1 LYRTSRQGRLLLALL
16 LAAAGTVVP
25 VQTRAAPIWKLQL
38 DSPVR
43 WFKTSPPGVFLVGTG
58 REILGVEPDSGNVLW
73 RMGPFKD
80 SNPED
85 VELLANCGAALFNVG
100 IQGAPA
106 SSPVSVID
114 LRSGHT
120 LWTCEQQQALR
131 SIGSLLIPG
140 TDHLL
145 VRATTSAD
153 GSKKTAMLVSLAS
166 GVPIWTS
173 ESLGNDFEPVLPFW
187 YKTCLIRSHQVAFM
201 DTDSSMVFHMR
212 DGMFQRIDLKTGMT
226 VWTAQGKHVAP
237 YTNKSDQ
244 EHRAAN
250 PTSQMTYNVDK
261 QQVEWKD
268 IPEEDEDREM
278 EFDLAPMLESSSGDR
293 LYAPYQ
299 CYVVPFSMVSGEC
312 LWEDPPRLE
321 GEVAQMEE
329 TSAGL
334 LVRTVEPVGKELQH
348 RVLLLDAQSGVV
360 RWRWP
365 KKGGRFGLSVGYWT
379 DATNFLVEG
388 DRVVIAAEGKLRSAD
403 LAQGREKTL
412 AKLDFDGT
420 DDARTLLSVP
430 RGYSV
435 IGRSNLGIYA
445 KEDGHCT
452 KKYYRAPPDELG
464 FGLALL
470 ALSAVTMGWVDPKL
484 GLDTLLGD
492 LSASEERENYA
503 YFLAD
508 LGVRGRAGPG
518 IVRVER
524 ETGDVAGE
532 IYLGTKAPVYALDS
546 RGRLYFKSGPK
557 TIECYRF

>member
-1 LYRTSRQGRLLLALL
+1 
-16 LAAAGTVVP
+16 
-25 VQTRAAPIWKLQL
+25 
-38 DSPVR
+38 VR

-58 REILGVEPDSGNVLW
+58 GEILGVEPDSGKVLW
-73 RMGPFKD
+73 RMGPVKD

-100 IQGAPA
+100 IHGAPA

-120 LWTCEQQQALR
+120 LWTCEQTTALR

-201 DTDSSMVFHMR
+201 DTDSTMIFHMR

-244 EHRAAN
+244 DIVLRIRHLNDLQCGQA
-250 PTSQMTYNVDK
+250 TGQY
-261 QQVEWKD
+261 KD
-268 IPEEDEDREM
+268 IGGRRRPGDGIRSR
-278 EFDLAPMLESSSGDR
+278 PRTRVVGGDR

-312 LWEDPPRLE
+312 LWGPTTGGGRADGGDVYRPC
-321 GEVAQMEE
+321 G
-329 TSAGL
+329 
-334 LVRTVEPVGKELQH
+334 RTVEPVGKNSSIGFCCSV
-348 RVLLLDAQSGVV
+348 RVCRA
-360 RWRWP
+360 WRWP
-365 KKGGRFGLSVGYWT
+365 KKGRRFGERRRWT

-388 DRVVIAAEGKLRSAD
+388 DRVVIAAEAAECRPRGA
-403 LAQGREKTL
+403 GKTL
-412 AKLDFDGT
+412 AKLDFNGT

-430 RGYSV
+430 AATR
-435 IGRSNLGIYA
+435 
-445 KEDGHCT
+445 
-452 KKYYRAPPDELG
+452 
-464 FGLALL
+464 
-470 ALSAVTMGWVDPKL
+470 
-484 GLDTLLGD
+484 
-492 LSASEERENYA
+492 
-503 YFLAD
+503 
-508 LGVRGRAGPG
+508 
-518 IVRVER
+518 
-524 ETGDVAGE
+524 
-532 IYLGTKAPVYALDS
+532 
-546 RGRLYFKSGPK
+546 
-557 TIECYRF
+557 